1 MQVTETSAEGLKR
14 EFKVVVAAADIDA
27 KVDQKLT
34 EVGKEVRI
42 PGFRPGKV
50 PHAILKQRFGKSVLG
65 EVLEQ
70 TVAESANE
78 AITEKDLRPAMQ
90 PKIEIDK
97 FEDGEDLEYTMSLEI
112 LPEFE
117 INDLKS
123 IELTKYKVPV
133 EDKEIEDALGRL
145 AAGRQETEE
154 APKDHAAAEG
164 DVVVIDF
171 EGKIDGE
178 AFQGGAA
185 EGHHLQLGSNTFIPG
200 FEDQLV
206 GLKAGDAKDVK
217 ITFPADYGAEHL
229 AGKDA
234 VFAVTVKEVRRA
246 KPAEIDDALAKS
258 FGLDD
263 LAALKTAVR
272 DDIENNYN
280 AMARTRLKRELLDAL
295 AEGHDFELPP
305 GMVDTEFEAIWQQ
318 FEERKKR
325 GELDEDE
332 KDKSDD
338 DLKAEYRTIAER
350 RVRLGL
356 ILSEIG
362 SSNEIQVGQDEISRA
377 IVGEAQRYPGRE
389 REVMEFYQKN
399 QQARESLRAPLYEDK
414 VIDFILE
421 LVKTTEKEITVDELL
436 AVPEDEGEEK
446 KPAGKSASGK
456 STSDKSAG
464 SKSGKSASSK
474 SSGDKASAKKPAAK
488 AAKTTKAKAKK
499 S

>member
-27 KVDQKLT
+27 KVDQKLV
-34 EVGKEVRI
+34 EVGKDVRL

-50 PHAILKQRFGKSVLG
+50 PHQILKQRFGKSVLG

-78 AITEKDLRPAMQ
+78 AITEKELRPAMQ

-112 LPEFE
+112 LPDIE
-117 INDLKS
+117 ITDLKALK
-123 IELTKYKVPV
+123 LTRYKVPV
-133 EDKEIEDALGRL
+133 EDKEVDDALGRL
-145 AAGRQETEE
+145 ATGRQDTEE
-154 APKDHAAAEG
+154 APKDYAAADG
-164 DVVVIDF
+164 DVLVIDF

-200 FEDQLV
+200 FEEQLV
-206 GLKAGDAKDVK
+206 GLKAGDKKDVK
-217 ITFPADYGAEHL
+217 ITFPADYGAERL

-234 VFAVTVKEVRRA
+234 VFAVTVKDVRKA
-246 KPAEIDDALAKS
+246 KPAAIDDALAKS

-263 LAALKTAVR
+263 LKALKTAVR

-280 AMARTRLKRELLDAL
+280 AMARTRLKRELLDVL
-295 AEGHDFELPP
+295 AEKHEFELPP

-332 KDKSDD
+332 KDKPDD
-338 DLKAEYRTIAER
+338 EIKPEYRTIAER

-356 ILSEIG
+356 VLSEIG
-362 SSNEIQVGQDEISRA
+362 SRNDIQVGQDEISRA
-377 IVGEAQRYPGRE
+377 IMAETQRYPGRE

-421 LVKTTEKEITVDELL
+421 LVQTTEKQMGIEELL
-436 AVPEDEGEEK
+436 AVPEDAEEQ
-446 KPAGKSASGK
+446 KPAA
-456 STSDKSAG
+456 
-464 SKSGKSASSK
+464 
-474 SSGDKASAKKPAAK
+474 KASAKKTAK
-488 AAKTTKAKAKK
+488 SDKSDKAEKSEKAEKPKAKK